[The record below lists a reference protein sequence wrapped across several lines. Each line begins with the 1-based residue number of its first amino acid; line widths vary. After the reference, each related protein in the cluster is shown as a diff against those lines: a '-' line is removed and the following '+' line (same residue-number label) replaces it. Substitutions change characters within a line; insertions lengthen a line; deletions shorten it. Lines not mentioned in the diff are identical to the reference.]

1 MKLLVMRWGTDMKL
15 RWEKSCGGSWSAYS
29 GNLLIG
35 SVGKNSYFTPAGEV
49 VDYYFQAIDMKFIGR
64 ARGEVSSIS
73 SGKRAIERGWHQWLT
88 AAGLV

>member
-1 MKLLVMRWGTDMKL
+1 MKL

-35 SVGKNSYFTPAGEV
+35 SVGKNSYFTPDGEV
-49 VDYYFQAIDMKFIGR
+49 VDYYFQSINMRFVGKSSGL
-64 ARGEVSSIS
+64 VSSIS
-73 SGKRAIERGWHQWLT
+73 SGKRAIERGWRQWLT